1 MLVMA
6 LASTPREALSRKEID
21 ALCQVAY
28 ELQKKLTEV
37 LEFFPQ
43 TRFRTKR
50 SDESGGIN
58 AQAAR
63 YLQ

>member
-37 LEFFPQ
+37 LEFFQ
-43 TRFRTKR
+43 EIEAA
-50 SDESGGIN
+50 SDPLSHE
-58 AQAAR
+58 AER
-63 YLQ
+63 